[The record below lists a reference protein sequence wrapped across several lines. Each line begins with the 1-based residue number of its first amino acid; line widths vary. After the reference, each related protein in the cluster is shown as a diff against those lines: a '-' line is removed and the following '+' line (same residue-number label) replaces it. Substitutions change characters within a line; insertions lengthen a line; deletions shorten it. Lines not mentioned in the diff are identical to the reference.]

1 MASLSPSPRRFKAR
15 TVNIMARPGKR
26 HIQPEERIYDL
37 PSESMAPHSG
47 VGGVIPT
54 PRKLREEAEM
64 MLDPTLSVV
73 CTIIGL
79 RQLGMICL
87 RIIFQVGSPMAYPD
101 STYSIS
107 LTVIIEALAILAKP
121 AKEPRAMAI
130 RRLAILVPNKDTTTT
145 ANMMYGME

>member
-1 MASLSPSPRRFKAR
+1 
-15 TVNIMARPGKR
+15 
-26 HIQPEERIYDL
+26 
-37 PSESMAPHSG
+37 MAPHSG